1 MTITQKQTT
10 ELTSDIISITQTRN
24 VELSYEAISIL
35 ICTAI
40 EGGSNYWYRIFGYV
54 EPLEC
59 KFRCDIFKDDEEPH
73 RIYDYPLN
81 EGGAVIIG
89 DAEAGAG
96 EAKRLQLS
104 TIKRG
109 LTLMAEKY
117 PNHFQRVVDE
127 TYDADDADV
136 FLQLSLFNEVV
147 FG

>member
-1 MTITQKQTT
+1 MTITQNTT
-10 ELTSDIISITQTRN
+10 TDIDDMMTITQTRN
-24 VELSYEAISIL
+24 VELSHNRISDL

-40 EGGSNYWYRIFGYV
+40 EGGSNYWYQIFGYV

-59 KFRCDIFKDDEEPH
+59 TFRCETFKDDEEPH

-81 EGGAVIIG
+81 EGGSVIIG

-109 LTLMAEKY
+109 LTIMAEKY
-117 PNHFQRVVDE
+117 PNHFQRIVEE